1 MLFFTRPSIGFC
13 PLPPLFNRL
22 LWFVNQLKAKLRHK
36 RPETYCELG
45 CLKRVTLWFS
55 LLGLFPCRYPCS
67 IVNRRVLIYAIVG
80 VSVNCSSHGGA
91 KVKIVQC
98 KTFASKGWKFSLLG
112 HTTCLFPCRYP
123 YFSVNRYVLIYA
135 VVGVSVSCSSHGRAK
150 VKIAEKP

>member
-1 MLFFTRPSIGFC
+1 M
-13 PLPPLFNRL
+13 
-22 LWFVNQLKAKLRHK
+22 K
-36 RPETYCELG
+36 RPETSLRLRPRLFQKGDLMRRLCDCELG

-67 IVNRRVLIYAIVG
+67 IVNRRVLVYAIVG
-80 VSVNCSSHGGA
+80 VSVNCSSHGGT
-91 KVKIVQC
+91 KVKLVQC

-135 VVGVSVSCSSHGRAK
+135 IVGVSVSCSSHGRAK
-150 VKIAEKP
+150 VKIAEVFWL